1 MKFLLFTRENN
12 IFDDILKDASL
23 KNQYKTKIEYKEN
36 LILGFPEDDNFGKI
50 LSYIMLKY
58 GDDMK
63 DFHSIVPDRT
73 PVPNVD
79 YVPVRRDRNQQ
90 FLKFIYCHCQHI
102 QQLLQMLAPKK
113 RVVLLSSCRHFLT

>member
-1 MKFLLFTRENN
+1 MKFLMFTRENSK
-12 IFDDILKDASL
+12 FDDILKDASL
-23 KNQYKTKIEYKEN
+23 KNQYKTKIEYQEN

-63 DFHSIVPDRT
+63 DFHSVVPDRT

-79 YVPVRRDRNQQ
+79 YVPVRRDR
-90 FLKFIYCHCQHI
+90 KTKII
-102 QQLLQMLAPKK
+102 
-113 RVVLLSSCRHFLT
+113 SS

>member
-1 MKFLLFTRENN
+1 MKFLMFTRENSK
-12 IFDDILKDASL
+12 FDDILKDASL
-23 KNQYKTKIEYKEN
+23 KNQYKTKIEYQEN

-79 YVPVRRDRNQQ
+79 YIPVRRDR
-90 FLKFIYCHCQHI
+90 KTKII
-102 QQLLQMLAPKK
+102 
-113 RVVLLSSCRHFLT
+113 SS

>member
-1 MKFLLFTRENN
+1 MFTRENSK
-12 IFDDILKDASL
+12 FDDILKDASL
-23 KNQYKTKIEYKEN
+23 KNQYKTKIEYQEN

-79 YVPVRRDRNQQ
+79 YIPVRRDR
-90 FLKFIYCHCQHI
+90 KTKII
-102 QQLLQMLAPKK
+102 
-113 RVVLLSSCRHFLT
+113 SS

>member
-1 MKFLLFTRENN
+1 VEEVMKFLLFTRENN

-79 YVPVRRDRNQQ
+79 YVPVRRDRN
-90 FLKFIYCHCQHI
+90 
-102 QQLLQMLAPKK
+102 
-113 RVVLLSSCRHFLT
+113 

>member
-1 MKFLLFTRENN
+1 MKFLMFTRKNSK
-12 IFDDILKDASL
+12 FDDILKDASL
-23 KNQYKTKIEYKEN
+23 KNQYKTKIEYQEN

-63 DFHSIVPDRT
+63 DFHSVVPDRT

-79 YVPVRRDRNQQ
+79 YVPVRRDR
-90 FLKFIYCHCQHI
+90 KTKII
-102 QQLLQMLAPKK
+102 SP
-113 RVVLLSSCRHFLT
+113 